1 MSIPT
6 AVSQLL
12 EVEEERKE
20 GTLSPDT
27 TLAIAVSRVGAQ
39 PEDGDHEQRIVC
51 GTLKE
56 LSSQPSDVYGEP
68 LHSLVIVGKRLHH
81 LEVEFA
87 QQYAVDT
94 NSWRDV
100 ARNVYGCSLD

>member
-12 EVEEERKE
+12 DVEASRKVGVLAPE
-20 GTLSPDT
+20 T
-27 TLAIAVSRVGAQ
+27 TLAVALSRVGAQ
-39 PEDGDHEQRIVC
+39 TDGEQRIVC
-51 GTLKE
+51 GTLVE
-56 LSSQPSDVYGEP
+56 LAAQDSNAFGEP

-87 QQYAVDT
+87 EAFAVDKQ
-94 NSWRDV
+94 NW
-100 ARNVYGCSLD
+100 RNVAQNAYGCTLD